1 MTEEELQ
8 SRVISN
14 LKSIRKQKGL
24 SQEKLSDKADISR
37 QLMNDIEGKRRWLT
51 KATLIKLCNALEIDP
66 YELFLPTATEST
78 KMNETYQAITK
89 KIISEVKDSLNTTLT
104 NLENIGGQGPFHL
117 NP

>member
-51 KATLIKLCNALEIDP
+51 KATLIKLCNALDP

-117 NP
+117 KS